1 MSETNKMRCTI
12 TYGNNILLSNNNN
25 KNDDEKDTEEYD
37 EKLHGDIFHPLGNL
51 YYSSKRNML
60 LTDHPSNA
68 IEEIESFYCPQC
80 LENYP

>member
-1 MSETNKMRCTI
+1 MRCTI

-51 YYSSKRNML
+51 YYSSK
-60 LTDHPSNA
+60 
-68 IEEIESFYCPQC
+68 
-80 LENYP
+80 